1 MAGTYQES
9 LLNECHQSVCT
20 LGLLTHSV
28 LIKIAWGL
36 LSLVKNCHGED
47 DIKKI
52 SIRRCLKKNQNFP
65 LKIVYNM
72 GVISNIH
79 GY

>member
-47 DIKKI
+47 DIKKYQLEGV
-52 SIRRCLKKNQNFP
+52 SKNQKKNLAESYSIIIMEVFA
-65 LKIVYNM
+65 KY
-72 GVISNIH
+72 
-79 GY
+79 